1 MIECFGLSDRGCVR
15 PNNEDNFVVAPEIGL
30 AVLADGMGGA
40 KAGETASHLAVQ
52 TVKEIVASKP
62 VRDGQALLDSV
73 ERANLEVLTMARSD
87 RALEGMGTTLVAAL
101 DQGEELVIASVGDSR
116 AYLFDGASLTPVT
129 QDQSWVNEVGRMMG
143 IDEETLKVHP
153 MRHVLTMALGVNT
166 RLVVN
171 SYRFPWS
178 NGSVLLLS
186 SDGLHGVVN
195 PEHIE
200 SILRQEGSLEERCRA
215 LIEAAR
221 GAGGPD
227 NITAVLMRRHS

>member
-1 MIECFGLSDRGCVR
+1 
-15 PNNEDNFVVAPEIGL
+15 
-30 AVLADGMGGA
+30 MGGA
-40 KAGETASHLAVQ
+40 KAGETASQVAVH
-52 TVKEIVASKP
+52 TVKEMVASKP

-73 ERANLEVLTMARSD
+73 ERANLEVLSLARSD
-87 RALEGMGTTLVAAL
+87 RSLEGMGTTLVAAL

-116 AYLFDGASLTPVT
+116 AYLYDGETLTAVT

-171 SYRFPWS
+171 SYRFPWPEKAV
-178 NGSVLLLS
+178 VLLC
-186 SDGLHGVVN
+186 SDGLHGVVD
-195 PEHIE
+195 PAEIE
-200 SILRQEGSLEERCRA
+200 TILRQEGSLEDRCRA

-227 NITAVLMRRHS
+227 NITAVLMRRR